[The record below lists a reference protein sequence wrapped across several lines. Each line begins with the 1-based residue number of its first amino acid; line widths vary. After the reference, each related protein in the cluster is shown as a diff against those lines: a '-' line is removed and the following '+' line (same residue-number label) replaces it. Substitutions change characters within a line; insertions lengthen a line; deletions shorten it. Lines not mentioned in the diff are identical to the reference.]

1 MKVAMN
7 RYKTIGVVA
16 VVFLAAVLIF
26 SAFYYYGGYNTSSN
40 SQYLTQFQIESLN
53 VTEPGV
59 YVSQTNSTIYI
70 NSSTSLLVMA
80 GPMNA
85 PSMYSF
91 EILGM
96 FNPNIVVKEGVT
108 VHFTVVNIDTDSEHN
123 FVLSSQGPPY
133 SYMSGMGAMNSGG
146 YGFMTSMSFLPPT
159 SSGHFY
165 YYNVSY
171 SFSQYG
177 TYWYLC
183 TYPGHAEN
191 GMYGKIV
198 VKQ

>member
-1 MKVAMN
+1 MN

-146 YGFMTSMSFLPPT
+146 YGFMTSMTFLPPT

-183 TYPGHAEN
+183 TYLGNAEN

>member
-1 MKVAMN
+1 MN
-7 RYKTIGVVA
+7 THKTIGIA
-16 VVFLAAVLIF
+16 AGAFLAAVLVF
-26 SAFYYYGGYNTSSN
+26 SAFYYYGGYNTSSG
-40 SQYLTQFQIESLN
+40 SQYLTQSQLESLN
-53 VTEPGV
+53 VTEQGV
-59 YVSQTNSTIYI
+59 YVSHVNSTVYI

-91 EILGM
+91 EIQGL
-96 FNPNIVVKEGVT
+96 FNPTIVIKEGVT
-108 VHFTVVNIDTDSEHN
+108 INFTVVNIDTDSEHN
-123 FVLSSQGPPY
+123 FVLSGQSPPY
-133 SYMSGMGAMNSGG
+133 SYMGSMGSMGSGG
-146 YGFMTSMSFLPPT
+146 YDSMTSMSFLPPT
-159 SSGHFY
+159 NSGHFY

-171 SFSQYG
+171 GFSQTG

-198 VKQ
+198 VER